1 MYASG
6 NKVEVEG
13 INIWLDDDKLNLLL
27 LLPLTPFN
35 LLNYIGMIRRDNKN
49 LIKTWKFFS

>member
-35 LLNYIGMIRRDNKN
+35 L
-49 LIKTWKFFS
+49 